1 MGTLTYFYDPTVTT
15 GPQAVVNQIRRLA
28 GDTDTGGMTAE
39 TPRSERTAIWSDQ
52 DLLGYLSDTGD
63 PWYAAAMALEALAQR
78 YAVMAVGVNL
88 GGGGNINYTAV
99 SNLLAQRAKDLIAQ
113 LEARPAEATAEQDWG
128 DFSLRH
134 IYTNSAL
141 RQLP

>member
-1 MGTLTYFYDPTVTT
+1 MAPAYTYDPTVMT
-15 GPQAVVNQIRRLA
+15 GPQAVMNQIRRLA
-28 GDTDTGGMTAE
+28 GDTDTFGMTTE

-52 DLLGYLSDTGD
+52 DLLGYLADTGD
-63 PWYAAAMALEALAQR
+63 PWYAAALALQTLSQR
-78 YAVMAVGVNL
+78 YAVMAVGVDL

-113 LEARPAEATAEQDWG
+113 LESRPAEAISENDWN

-134 IYTNSAL
+134 IYANSAL